1 MSDTPRRSIESLATI
16 VVMLITV
23 AVLYVGSEIFVPFAL
38 AILLS
43 FLLAPPV
50 AWLRRIHMPRT
61 AAVALVVT
69 TSVALLAGFGFVV
82 GSQALGMIGDL
93 PKYQISMHEKIRSI
107 SGAVPGSGMLKRS
120 ADVVKELGR
129 DLSEATGAARPA
141 GNTGKG
147 GQQEPMTVRVESA
160 ANPLRTVQEL
170 LGPILKPL
178 GTAGL
183 VIVFVFFVLLA
194 PSDLRDRFIRLAGSD
209 LHKTTEA
216 LSVAASR
223 VSRYLV
229 MQLVV
234 NATYA
239 VPLGIGLYLL
249 GVPGAML
256 WAFLAMVLRFIPY
269 LGPVIA
275 AVFPITLAFVVDP
288 GWSMLLW
295 TLALIL
301 TLELISNNI
310 VEPWL
315 YGASTGMTPMAV
327 ILAAIFWT
335 LLWGTPGLILA
346 TPLTVCLVV
355 MGRYVPRLAFIEVLL
370 GSEPVLSAEERLY
383 QRLLAGDIEEAVELA
398 EAEVGASSLQEFHDN
413 TALAALRLAES
424 ARKSGSSIEDR
435 QKVADGMRMLVE
447 ELRIII
453 DRQQEGKQ
461 DGGTIDVPL
470 QAEGAAILCIG
481 GRGALDTVAALLLA
495 HLLES
500 RGIHTRLL
508 PATAIALD
516 AISNLDLTGVKAV
529 CLSYLSPRP
538 RTYARFVVRRLKARS
553 PGLKVMLG
561 AWNPEAQNNSDVD
574 LATETGAD
582 ALAGRLNAAVDL
594 LLQAV
599 DPALAGGVP
608 TPPEAAPAR
617 SAGALPVS
625 APNPP

>member
-1 MSDTPRRSIESLATI
+1 MSDKPRKSSDNLATI

-129 DLSEATGAARPA
+129 DLSEVTGAARPA
-141 GNTGKG
+141 GNTVKG
-147 GQQEPMTVRVESA
+147 GPQEPMTVRVESA

-355 MGRYVPRLAFIEVLL
+355 MGRYVPRLSFIEVLL

-398 EAEVGASSLQEFHDN
+398 EAEVAASSLQEFHDN

-461 DGGTIDVPL
+461 DGGSIDVPL

-481 GRGALDTVAALLLA
+481 GRGALDTVAALLLT

-500 RGIHTRLL
+500 HGIHTRLL
-508 PATAIALD
+508 PATAITLD
-516 AISNLDLTGVKAV
+516 AISSLDLTGVKAV

-561 AWNPEAQNNSDVD
+561 AWNPEVQNNGDVD
-574 LATETGAD
+574 LLAETGAD
-582 ALAGRLNAAVDL
+582 ALAGRLNAAVDQ

-599 DPALAGGVP
+599 DPPLAGGVKP
-608 TPPEAAPAR
+608 PPEAAPAR
-617 SAGALPVS
+617 STGASPVS
-625 APNPP
+625 APDSP